1 MAIDPTER
9 QSYATPQ
16 PVAPYPELLPMD
28 DPNLSWERFE
38 AFCEEFI
45 SKLPGVK
52 ETHRYGRQGSRQKG
66 IDIFAELHT
75 GERWAFQCKQ
85 RKRFTENHATKAIEQ
100 TSYKADR
107 YILMLSRLAGTGVR
121 DVCDNYV
128 SWDVWDVGDISRKV
142 RELPMHSG
150 ARLVEVHF
158 GPSWRQAFLGL
169 QGLASFCAPSEFF
182 HPFSTTSNL
191 FNHTWELVGR
201 SSHLH
206 QAHEFVESTS
216 QQVCVLVGRGGIGK
230 SKILHEFS
238 ETFDKQH
245 QGMSLWFA
253 ADGVPITQDGADYLP
268 YEPCVLVVDDAH
280 RRSDI
285 PALLALSRQ
294 RRHVTK
300 LLLTCRP
307 QAVDHLRSE
316 ITHGGFDVQQ
326 VVFLPDVKEL
336 SREEVTELG
345 RQALGPE
352 FSAFVEQLAAATWD
366 CPLVTV
372 VGGQLVAKK
381 AIAPELLERDDEFR
395 NTVLT
400 RFRDVLVGE
409 VGSRIDT
416 SLCGSLLDLIAAVQP
431 IRLDNEQ
438 TLEGEAEFLGI
449 DRPMLLR
456 SLGALEDAGV
466 LLRRGN
472 TLRIVPDVLADH
484 ILHQASVT
492 LQGQPTGYADRVF
505 ARFATLC
512 PSEVLRNLSEL
523 DWRLRWSGD
532 DTPELLRG
540 IWQGV
545 EQEFKETHNFG
556 RCTILRIL
564 EDVALSQPE
573 RTLALVEYAVQNP
586 TPRSE
591 DPQWSKVYEFTNND
605 VLRRL
610 PTLLRR
616 VSYTLDFLPRCCKL
630 LWEMG
635 RDDTRNLNPNPDH
648 AMRVLADL
656 GSYDVEK
663 PLVVNHGVL
672 DTVAQMLES
681 AGSHD
686 HVHSPLDVIDPML
699 AKSGYSTHS
708 QGHSL
713 VHRSFVL
720 KEGSIK
726 SIRERCISLV
736 VRCLF
741 SNDLKVSLRALKSLE
756 NALREPIGAFDQ
768 EISDEDREQWRS
780 EQLKILKHIENL
792 VEHSTEPV
800 TYLRVKATLWWHRN
814 YSPSREIRDKAEA
827 IVASIPEPESFEFR
841 LTQEL
846 MNAFHMDDWKPE
858 ADSGDDAYQ
867 LHQAQI
873 DHAQR
878 ALAAD
883 LLSRSGDP
891 TTAYSILTDRIQ
903 TLIDAGVQHQ
913 PQVLLGVLGHSDPEF
928 AAGLCDIIVE
938 NSNGTLAPYL
948 QPLLSNVRIWN
959 ADRARA
965 IGEFVLKDD
974 SDTMCYG
981 LASSYQ
987 GRGWA
992 DSAIPQDI
1000 EQIERL
1006 LSHGDLYVRQAAIAS
1021 LRSLATASPRVAIG
1035 LAKDVEL
1042 RDSALLASDLCQL
1055 FYGGW
1060 GIPFEELTAQDLELI
1075 LCKLEDVPDID
1086 DHWINAFLV
1095 KASELHADEVV
1106 EFLLNRIRKT
1116 NNRGRRFNALP
1127 VLGFRATLVGL
1138 ATTPSHESI
1147 LREIRD
1153 ASLEQGRS
1161 VGYWIPQLYREISS
1175 GFESAASLKVL
1186 DEWIDSGSGVRITAA
1201 ARLVST
1207 GDPSFVF
1214 KQVGFV
1220 SNLLE
1225 RAQVASYDC
1234 YQGVSSYLA
1243 RSALTGIRSG
1253 TPGHP
1258 MPEDVALK
1266 EQAAAVA
1273 NTFDSGSPTF
1283 RFYDSVAKSAEA
1295 NIRYQLLRDEELG
1308 E

>member
-1 MAIDPTER
+1 MAIDPTKR
-9 QSYATPQ
+9 QSYATPR

-45 SKLPGVK
+45 SRLPGVK
-52 ETHRYGRQGSRQKG
+52 ETHRYGGQGSRQKG
-66 IDIFAELHT
+66 IDIFADLHT

-121 DVCDNYV
+121 DVCDNHA

-158 GPSWRQAFLGL
+158 GPLWRQAFLGL

-216 QQVCVLVGRGGIGK
+216 RQVCVLVGRGGIGK

-307 QAVDHLRSE
+307 QAVDHLRSQ

-326 VVFLPDVKEL
+326 VVFLSDVKEL

-352 FSAFVEQLAAATWD
+352 FSAFAEQLAAATWD

-409 VGSRIDT
+409 VGNRIDT

-456 SLGALEDAGV
+456 SLGALEEAAV

-484 ILHQASVT
+484 ILHQASIT
-492 LQGQPTGYADRVF
+492 FQGQPTGYADRVF
-505 ARFATLC
+505 SEFASLC

-523 DWRLRWSGD
+523 DWRLRWSGAGA
-532 DTPELLRG
+532 PELLSR
-540 IWQGV
+540 IWQGI
-545 EQEFKETHNFG
+545 EQEFRETSNSG
-556 RCTILRIL
+556 RCIILRIL
-564 EDVALSQPE
+564 EEVGAYQPE
-573 RTLALVEYAVQNP
+573 RTLQLVEYAVRNP
-586 TPRSE
+586 ATKPE
-591 DPQWSKVYEFTNND
+591 DPEWSKVYEYTHSD
-605 VLRRL
+605 VLWQL

-616 VSYTLDFLPRCCKL
+616 VSYTLDFLPRSCEL
-630 LWEMG
+630 LWELG
-635 RDDTRNLNPNPDH
+635 RDDTRDLNPNPDH

-656 GSYDVEK
+656 STYDIGK
-663 PLVVNHGVL
+663 PLVVNQDIL
-672 DTVAQMLES
+672 DFVEQSLES
-681 AGSHD
+681 TGIHN
-686 HVHSPLDVIDPML
+686 HVHSLLDIIDPML
-699 AKSGYSTHS
+699 AKTGHSTHS
-708 QGHSL
+708 EGHNL
-713 VHRSFVL
+713 GIRPFVVREDSV
-720 KEGSIK
+720 KA
-726 SIRERCISLV
+726 IRERAVSLV
-736 VRCLF
+736 VSCL
-741 SNDLKVSLRALKSLE
+741 SSDSLRVSLRALKSLE
-756 NALREPIGAFDQ
+756 NALREPVGIF
-768 EISDEDREQWRS
+768 EMKITDEDREQWRP
-780 EQLKILKHIENL
+780 EQLKILGHLAGL
-792 VEHSTEPV
+792 VQRSDEPLV
-800 TYLRVKATLWWHRN
+800 HLRVREALWWHQKHG
-814 YSPSREIRDKAEA
+814 PSDIVREMADA
-827 IVASIPEPESFEFR
+827 VASSIPDSFGLWF
-841 LTQEL
+841 TQEL
-846 MNAFHMDDWKPE
+846 VNPFHIDDWQPDGKSE
-858 ADSGDDAYQ
+858 DDGYN
-867 LHQAQI
+867 LHQEQVE
-873 DHAQR
+873 QKQQ
-878 ALAAD
+878 ALVAEFLD
-883 LLSRSGDP
+883 RSGDAA
-891 TTAYSILTDRIQ
+891 TAYGALSDRIR
-903 TLIDAGVQHQ
+903 TIYDAEVRPE
-913 PQVLLGVLGHSDPEF
+913 PQVFLGILGNSEPEI
-928 AAGLCDIIVE
+928 AAGLCDLIVDDP
-938 NSNGTLAPYL
+938 NGALAPYL
-948 QPLLSNVRIWN
+948 HPLLANVRIWN
-959 ADRARA
+959 GQRARSISERA
-965 IGEFVLKDD
+965 LNGNSNILCR
-974 SDTMCYG
+974 S
-981 LASSYQ
+981 LAMSYRLQ
-987 GRGWA
+987 GWA
-992 DSAIPQDI
+992 DKATAQDTESI
-1000 EQIERL
+1000 RSL
-1006 LSHGDLYVRQAAIAS
+1006 LNHTDLGVRILAAESLGALAQADPRAAID
-1021 LRSLATASPRVAIG
+1021 
-1035 LAKDVEL
+1035 LAKAVEIRGSGEL
-1042 RDSALLASDLCQL
+1042 AKALYRL

-1060 GIPFEELTAQDLELI
+1060 GVPFRELSASDLEVL
-1075 LCKLEDVPDID
+1075 LSKLEDVPDID
-1086 DHWINAFLV
+1086 DFSINTFLV
-1095 KASELHADEVV
+1095 KASEINAKAVV
-1106 EFLLNRIRKT
+1106 GLLLSRVRK
-1116 NNRGRRFNALP
+1116 GRDRSTRYSALP
-1127 VLGFRATLVGL
+1127 SLGFQQPLAGL
-1138 ATTPSHESI
+1138 AASPDQESI

-1153 ASLEQGRS
+1153 ALLEQGWS
-1161 VGYWIPQLYREISS
+1161 IGYWVPQLFREISS
-1175 GFESAASLKVL
+1175 GFESTEGLKVL
-1186 DEWIDSGSGVRITAA
+1186 DEWVNSENVDKVKLAA
-1201 ARLVST
+1201 HLVS
-1207 GDPSFVF
+1207 GARPSFVF
-1214 KQVGFV
+1214 NHVTFV
-1220 SNLLE
+1220 SNLLDH
-1225 RAQVASYDC
+1225 AYAASDDTYLT
-1234 YQGVSSYLA
+1234 VSRSLA
-1243 RSALTGIRSG
+1243 KSVLSGSRSG
-1253 TPGHP
+1253 TPGQP
-1258 MPEDVALK
+1258 MPQDVTIRDRAS
-1266 EQAAAVA
+1266 AIAS
-1273 NTFDSGSPTF
+1273 TSDSDSPTS
-1283 RFYDSVAKSAEA
+1283 RFYDSIAKGADA
-1295 NIRYQLLRDEELG
+1295 NIRDQLLRDEELF